1 MTHVEGADTLY
12 ILHKM
17 VIKLQISTPSIILI
31 KDSTFSYNTEIV
43 YYLKCKNLSYYSCLK
58 CAITAVSTVTAVS
71 SVTAS
76 HLSQLSYLSQLSIC
90 LNHLSCRNCFSYLI
104 CEMCHNRHSRCET
117 HHNRHS
123 RLICQSHPL
132 RY

>member
-31 KDSTFSYNTEIV
+31 KDSTFSYNMEIV
-43 YYLKCKNLSYYSCLK
+43 YYLKCKNLSCYSCLK

-71 SVTAS
+71 SVTTVISVTAVYLS
-76 HLSQLSYLSQLSIC
+76 QPSQLSQLFQLS
-90 LNHLSCRNCFSYLI
+90 HL
-104 CEMCHNRHSRCET
+104 
-117 HHNRHS
+117 
-123 RLICQSHPL
+123 
-132 RY
+132 